1 MTVKKALFLT
11 AAAAVVTLASIS
23 AYAARPAQPISE
35 SWSLECGLIR
45 VSPPDRDRDPGFK
58 INISISPEEGF
69 VVTHTMISG
78 AVYDRTDQYED
89 LRSWKVNN
97 GPYQW
102 SGRSVKYPQL
112 VMLGTFG
119 RDRTGQL
126 VYMEEIYRS
135 GRLETTVRSTCHLR
149 INNRSTALE
158 GARANAHASGCDLIV
173 DFARNH
179 CRASRS

>member
-11 AAAAVVTLASIS
+11 TAAAVVTLASVS

-45 VSPPDRDRDPGFK
+45 VSPADRDRDPGFK

-112 VMLGTFG
+112 VMVGTFG
-119 RDRTGQL
+119 RERTGQL

-135 GRLETTVRSTCHLR
+135 GRLETTVRSICHL
-149 INNRSTALE
+149 T
-158 GARANAHASGCDLIV
+158 D
-173 DFARNH
+173 
-179 CRASRS
+179 

>member
-1 MTVKKALFLT
+1 MEMKKVLL
-11 AAAAVVTLASIS
+11 AATAVVMALASVS
-23 AYAARPAQPISE
+23 AHAARPAQPIND
-35 SWSLECGLIR
+35 SWSLECGLIK

-69 VVTHTMISG
+69 IATHTMISG
-78 AVYDRTDQYED
+78 AVYDRTDQYEN

-112 VMLGTFG
+112 VMVGTLG

-126 VYMEEIYRS
+126 VYMEEIYRA
-135 GRLETTVRSTCHLR
+135 GRLQTTVRSTCHL
-149 INNRSTALE
+149 T
-158 GARANAHASGCDLIV
+158 D
-173 DFARNH
+173 
-179 CRASRS
+179 